1 MTQGNR
7 GGTPPGAPPPG
18 WETQPLFGPPAG
30 WQQYPPGYQGNSP
43 SQLNRRSRRSLIVM
57 LSVAVAVIAVV
68 GVVVAVVLNGGGQ
81 NRAGAGSAQEVV
93 KAYLDALARG
103 DADTALSLGDAQ
115 PVSRRYVTDTML
127 REQLKTWPITNIVV
141 TQGKTTD
148 SSDTALVQAAADFG
162 DKHSEGTIPLEKVNG
177 RWKLKSA
184 TVNIDTM
191 AQISPDGPAATLS
204 VLGEPLGKD
213 DHFDVFPGYLG
224 ITSTIP
230 YLDVM
235 SPPVLLDHMSAA
247 DMGSVLT
254 FDFTLNNAGH
264 AAVNKALETWV
275 IGCLANDPAYYKCP
289 GWDPGMPFDTKTV
302 KINGP
307 VDLSKVT
314 QSLLPTSTRVM
325 VNGTAAYQVTANEI
339 GGGPAVFN
347 STQPISTAVD
357 ITTDPPV
364 VTGLK

>member
-7 GGTPPGAPPPG
+7 GGTPPGAAPPG
-18 WETQPLFGPPAG
+18 WESQSLFGPSAG
-30 WQQYPPGYQGNSP
+30 WQQYSPGYQGYSP
-43 SQLNRRSRRSLIVM
+43 PPPPRRSRKPLLIT
-57 LSVAVAVIAVV
+57 LSAVAVVAVIA
-68 GVVVAVVLNGGGQ
+68 VVVAVVLNGSGQ
-81 NRAGAGSAQEVV
+81 NKTGAGSAQDVV
-93 KAYLDALARG
+93 KAYVDALARG
-103 DADTALSLGDAQ
+103 DADTALSLADAQ
-115 PVSRRYVTDTML
+115 PVSRRYVTDSML

-141 TQGKTTD
+141 TQDKTLD
-148 SSDTALVQAAADFG
+148 SSDTAVVHASADFG
-162 DKHSEGTIPLEKVNG
+162 DKHSEGTIPVEKVGG

-224 ITSTIP
+224 IKSTIP

-235 SPPVLLDHMSAA
+235 SPPVLLDHMSAV
-247 DMGSVLT
+247 DTGSVLT

-275 IGCLANDPAYYKCP
+275 IGCLSNEPGLYKCP
-289 GWDPGMPFDTKTV
+289 GWDPGMPFDTNTV
-302 KINGP
+302 QINGP

-325 VNGTAAYQVTANEI
+325 VNGTASYQVTANEI

-357 ITTDPPV
+357 LTADPPA